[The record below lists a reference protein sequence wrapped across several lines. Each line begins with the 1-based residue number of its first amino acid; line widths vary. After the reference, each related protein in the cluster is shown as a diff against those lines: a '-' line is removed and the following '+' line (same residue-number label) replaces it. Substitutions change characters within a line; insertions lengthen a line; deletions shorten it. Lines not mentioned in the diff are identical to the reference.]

1 MKKRLFKKSAAIAMA
16 TLVAVTGMSLPTITT
31 VFAEEDITAEST
43 VNTTE
48 NTVENVTT
56 EITTTENATPEK
68 QEVTEQ
74 AQIDVTAQKN
84 EEVKEVIP
92 EQTPVLETAPI
103 EEKKEEATS
112 TQETVTTQQTSN
124 AVQNT
129 QVAEEKAPVVQKDL
143 TVHVTNILNNA
154 KNSVNGKAVPYE
166 YTMNMVKGQGKLA
179 TGFNSFVGGKNYK
192 GSTAEG
198 SIQFLNAFVLTNA
211 GGGVVS
217 TSDASAAGFQTI
229 KKVQYKDYGE
239 VILTYTDGSTQ
250 TMSGVYD
257 IYIAPVYQLIKN
269 TNLNYYYIDRISTGS
284 GSWSSQSGF
293 SSYKHTFKDPSVAT
307 PVDHYQFLYWENT
320 DKNTKIYAGQADSYA
335 KTDIPQGTTKDVY
348 TYANWQPSV
357 TVRYYD
363 YDGNLLVSGEIE
375 KYEDINI
382 YDSYEAPEMEGAD
395 FLGWYEGTDADAEQI
410 EETAVATLP
419 EITVDPVER
428 KIVNV
433 YAHYNT
439 SYTVKHMQQNIN
451 DDGYT
456 EVTEDQEVIKDVL
469 AGTSTEALAKE
480 YEGFTAQEVSQMTIA
495 RDGSTVIEINY
506 DRNMY
511 EVSYAYDENAPENAP
526 ELPEATSYRFG
537 ADVEIA
543 EEPTLDGYTFSG
555 WSMTEDFEMPAENV
569 VITGSFTEIPKV
581 VPAAVVPSEPTAPTA
596 NPTNTPDGQT
606 TAPQAPNTQAIAN
619 NQVPAAQ
626 VIADNQTPQATPEV
640 LTIEEVEETAVPLAA
655 NTQWA
660 LLNLILTL
668 ASAAMALFMVISF
681 VIGKRQDENEDAQT
695 DEHNNRSRNGLKFLG
710 LIPAIGSIILFILTE
725 NMNAQMVLTDRW
737 TLLTAILTAITLIL
751 MILVKNRKDKE
762 NKENREISNEK
773 AFETV

>member
-1 MKKRLFKKSAAIAMA
+1 MKKNLFKKSAAIAMA

-31 VFAEEDITAEST
+31 VFAEEDITAETT
-43 VNTTE
+43 V
-48 NTVENVTT
+48 NTVENVA
-56 EITTTENATPEK
+56 TENTATENK
-68 QEVTEQ
+68 EATEQ
-74 AQIDVTAQKN
+74 TQIEASAQKT
-84 EEVKEVIP
+84 EEVKEVVP
-92 EQTPVLETAPI
+92 EQTSNTQTAPI
-103 EEKKEEATS
+103 EEKKEETK
-112 TQETVTTQQTSN
+112 TQETVITQQTSN
-124 AVQNT
+124 AAQNT
-129 QVAEEKAPVVQKDL
+129 QVVEEAPVVQKDL
-143 TVHVTNILNNA
+143 TVHVINILNNA

-179 TGFNSFVGGKNYK
+179 TGFNSFVGGKNYS

-198 SIQFLNAFVLTNA
+198 SIKFLNAFVLTNA
-211 GGGVVS
+211 GGTVVS
-217 TSDASAAGFQTI
+217 TSDTSAAGFQTI
-229 KKVQYKDYGE
+229 YKVQYKNYGE
-239 VILTYTDGSTQ
+239 IVLTYADGSTQ
-250 TMSGVYD
+250 TMTGVYD
-257 IYIAPVYQLIKN
+257 LYIAPVYQLIRNSK
-269 TNLNYYYIDRISTGS
+269 LNYYYIDNISTGT
-284 GSWSSQSGF
+284 GSWSNEGAF

-307 PVDHYQFLYWENT
+307 PVDHYRFLYWENT

-335 KTDIPQGTTKDVY
+335 KADIPQGTTKDVY

-382 YDSYEAPEMEGAD
+382 YDNYEAPEIEGAD
-395 FLGWYEGTDADAEQI
+395 FLGWFEGTDAEAEQI

-419 EITVDPVER
+419 GITVDPVER

-439 SYTVKHMQQNIN
+439 SYTVKHLQQNIN

-469 AGTSTEALAKE
+469 AGTSTKALAKE
-480 YEGFTAQEVSQMTIA
+480 YEGFTAQEVSQATIA
-495 RDGSTVIEINY
+495 RDGSTVIEIKY

-511 EVSYAYDENAPENAP
+511 AVSYAYDENAPENAP

-555 WSMTEDFEMPAENV
+555 WSMTEDFEMPAEDV

-581 VPAAVVPSEPTAPTA
+581 VPAAVVPNGPTAPTA
-596 NPTNTPDGQT
+596 NPTNTPDGQP
-606 TAPQAPNTQAIAN
+606 TAPQAPNTQAIVN
-619 NQVPAAQ
+619 NQTPAAQ
-626 VIADNQTPQATPEV
+626 TIADNHTPQA
-640 LTIEEVEETAVPLAA
+640 LTIEEVEEAAVPMAV
-655 NTQWA
+655 NSQWA
-660 LLNLILTL
+660 LLNLILSI
-668 ASAAMALFMVISF
+668 ASAAMALIMIISF
-681 VIGKRQDENEDAQT
+681 VVGRRQDENEDVQT
-695 DEHNNRSRNGLKFLG
+695 DERENRSRNGLKFLG

-762 NKENREISNEK
+762 DREVRGEK